1 MVPWGTQIMTGCQ
14 SGVTPLTI
22 IHWARPIS
30 QLFTHHTMYLSICM
44 LDILS
49 RRILWVTISK
59 ASPGMI
65 STLLGMNMHCHSHRA
80 VWWKVT
86 DSDERLMTEIN
97 MGRKRTMESHK
108 KRKGFRGSMPRCEV
122 CKWNCSCVVP
132 WVSSSNINCHSCGVD
147 RLSVW
152 VFSTRRLFPV
162 LLPPQHSLVCHKA
175 EAKGAVVSTNT
186 QTILLGRHSSELCV
200 SQCEN
205 C

>member
-1 MVPWGTQIMTGCQ
+1 MKTTKRTGPKMVPWGTQIMTGCQ
-14 SGVTPLTI
+14 SGVTPFAIT
-22 IHWARPIS
+22 HWARPIS

-59 ASPGMI
+59 ASPGMLL
-65 STLLGMNMHCHSHRA
+65 TLPGMNMHCHSHRA

-97 MGRKRTMESHK
+97 MRRKRTMESHK
-108 KRKGFRGSMPRCEV
+108 KRKGFSGSMTRCEV
-122 CKWNCSCVVP
+122 CKWNCSCVIP
-132 WVSSSNINCHSCGVD
+132 WVSSSNINCHGCGVH

-162 LLPPQHSLVCHKA
+162 LLPPQHIWV
-175 EAKGAVVSTNT
+175 
-186 QTILLGRHSSELCV
+186 
-200 SQCEN
+200 
-205 C
+205 